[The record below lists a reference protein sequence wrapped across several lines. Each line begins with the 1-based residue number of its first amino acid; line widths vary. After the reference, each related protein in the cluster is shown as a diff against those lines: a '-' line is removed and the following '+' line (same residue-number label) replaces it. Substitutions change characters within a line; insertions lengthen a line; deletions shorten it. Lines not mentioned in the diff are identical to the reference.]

1 MCHYFPG
8 KCLKFS
14 FLKNMFSTG
23 ENGIEKKKGN
33 INENV
38 KERDF
43 FFFPTLNMR
52 KYTSWSILHRFFHKN
67 ILVPQLFSQILSLPP
82 VLNMTCDLQQVT
94 VSMGLG
100 STSYKPAIT
109 EGFNGLHSLNLQSF
123 FQSSR
128 WGWHEEHAKSGEKL
142 SLLFTLMRLFS

>member
-1 MCHYFPG
+1 MEIRTVEGKGKKKKCHYFPG

-43 FFFPTLNMR
+43 FFFP
-52 KYTSWSILHRFFHKN
+52 H
-67 ILVPQLFSQILSLPP
+67 
-82 VLNMTCDLQQVT
+82 
-94 VSMGLG
+94 
-100 STSYKPAIT
+100 T
-109 EGFNGLHSLNLQSF
+109 EY
-123 FQSSR
+123 
-128 WGWHEEHAKSGEKL
+128 EKIYFL
-142 SLLFTLMRLFS
+142 IYFT